1 MQIYSYDKLWF
12 YCKFFPIGFVA
23 TVMFEF
29 DVEVKRDIR
38 AINFIA
44 FFVGAGEVL
53 FDFDSKPSIFL
64 SVFELIKFQILVLNA
79 LK

>member
-1 MQIYSYDKLWF
+1 
-12 YCKFFPIGFVA
+12 
-23 TVMFEF
+23 MFEF
-29 DVEVKRDIR
+29 DMEVKRDIR

-44 FFVGAGEVL
+44 FFVGTGEVL
-53 FDFDSKPSIFL
+53 FDFDSKPSVFL